1 MRGGGQNEVTANGER
16 EERKHKNE
24 LLKNS
29 SWKGASSISSSSK
42 QRQLSWPGAIQLIK
56 INELFTDTE
65 KMKDELSV
73 FNEDVK
79 NISDNYNDTIPE
91 LTRLN
96 TEFKDIHTEVNRT
109 QPGLAGLNLIDFGFD
124 QVKVKPIVASA
135 YIYQF
140 VDRFVHFAQ
149 EMEPIKQELDSMPNN
164 ITDKIKDELNLTEF
178 YTQIETQITS
188 QVEDIK
194 PQISNAADTIP
205 QYIGKAQPYIS
216 PALYALAGIM
226 ILIAIAFF
234 VCLMLFIVEAC
245 RFRLFS
251 CNGEGPSELASIEK
265 LRRRSRACGGCR
277 FCMCSFLLIFV
288 IIFAILAAVILVISS
303 FLAAELC
310 PYVWQAKG
318 VNQSDYVLNSFVD
331 QNWPPIS
338 NDLLDMPAPNNVLFA
353 IGNTCK
359 PTPSTDPKLLPSI
372 GVNKITNLTKL
383 SDDPNIVDK
392 FEEMSKEMADQIST
406 SIKDQIIT
414 SIQELRQMIAFLE
427 QTLQAVE
434 ADKAVVELEKFTKVT
449 IKELRELRSHV
460 NDTAQANK
468 LTTAIDEL
476 ENLMPKV
483 EKVQG
488 GYKGVDAKRQLPADF
503 EKYLDKVEGI
513 LTDMKDKSTMEGIME
528 KDVSPEIRKLLIKLL
543 KQGDASVNSIPE
555 EVLNCASIHYIA
567 TSLIATG
574 CSNSGLNS
582 RFFGW
587 ALALILTVLFS
598 FLSFVGLFNL
608 WCFQSHQIRRFYG
621 S

>member
-1 MRGGGQNEVTANGER
+1 MERPSEDKSAIKAEVVAWTSGNSTHFNLQGTVSFILSEVVHLLDDSVTGLLAKMNSTVVGLVPTLEPTISDGVTDVF
-16 EERKHKNE
+16 NF
-24 LLKNS
+24 LKN
-29 SWKGASSISSSSK
+29 
-42 QRQLSWPGAIQLIK
+42 LTK
-56 INELFTDTE
+56 INDLFTDTKTME
-65 KMKDELSV
+65 VELSA
-73 FNEDVK
+73 FKENVK
-79 NISDNYNDTIPE
+79 NINETYDDVVPV
-91 LTRLN
+91 LGRLN

-109 QPGLAGLNLIDFGFD
+109 QPGLPGLNLIDFRFD
-124 QVKVKPIVASA
+124 QVNVKPIVASV

-140 VDRFVHFAQ
+140 VDRFVQFAQ
-149 EMEPIKQELDSMPNN
+149 EVEPIKQELDSMPNN
-164 ITDKIKDELNLTEF
+164 ITDKIKNELDLTEF

-188 QVEDIK
+188 QIEDIK

-372 GVNKITNLTKL
+372 GVNKIANLTKL
-383 SDDPNIVDK
+383 SDDPNIVEK

-406 SIKDQIIT
+406 SIKDQMIN
-414 SIQELRQMIAFLE
+414 SIEELRNRTHFLD
-427 QTLQAVE
+427 QILQALE
-434 ADKAVVELEKFTKVT
+434 AGKAVVELEKFTNVT

-460 NDTAQANK
+460 NDTTQANK
-468 LTTAIDEL
+468 LTTAIDNL

-488 GYKGVDAKRQLPADF
+488 GYNGVDAKKGLPKELED
-503 EKYLDKVEGI
+503 YLKKVKDI
-513 LTDMKDKSTMEGIME
+513 L
-528 KDVSPEIRKLLIKLL
+528 
-543 KQGDASVNSIPE
+543 
-555 EVLNCASIHYIA
+555 EVRFRYKI
-567 TSLIATG
+567 SL
-574 CSNSGLNS
+574 
-582 RFFGW
+582 F
-587 ALALILTVLFS
+587 LTTP
-598 FLSFVGLFNL
+598 
-608 WCFQSHQIRRFYG
+608 
-621 S
+621 